1 MKKYGIIYI
10 EYGKLFSCNF
20 KRIVVK
26 ATNNETARDRFK
38 RLAAYRT
45 NTILERLRVLGNCAN
60 RQVYEYTKEDIDK
73 IFLAIEK
80 AVKETKAKFRDTA
93 KEKFKL

>member
-1 MKKYGIIYI
+1 MRD
-10 EYGKLFSCNF
+10 L
-20 KRIVVK
+20 
-26 ATNNETARDRFK
+26 NNETARDRFK
-38 RLAAYRT
+38 RLAACRT

-73 IFLAIEK
+73 IFSAIEK
-80 AVKETKAKFRDTA
+80 AVKETKAKFQSTT